1 MFVLLF
7 TLRFTLS
14 EGGPMTARCS
24 KEQRLPLVKIIVVI
38 ITNIIVIISFLFTS
52 GLHRK
57 FIDDI
62 VTSLDIKLY
71 PIVRGI

>member
-38 ITNIIVIISFLFTS
+38 ITNIIVIISFLFDQWFAPYVY
-52 GLHRK
+52 R
-57 FIDDI
+57 
-62 VTSLDIKLY
+62 
-71 PIVRGI
+71 

>member
-14 EGGPMTARCS
+14 EGGPMTARRS

-38 ITNIIVIISFLFTS
+38 ITNIIVIISFLFDQW
-52 GLHRK
+52 
-57 FIDDI
+57 FA
-62 VTSLDIKLY
+62 
-71 PIVRGI
+71 P